1 MLENVPSEPESNLV
15 QFRESQEVGYIQQ
28 GLYEGSRLRRE
39 AQPSTLQARNQEF
52 LQAKGEG
59 DGGVGS
65 EHTNF

>member
-1 MLENVPSEPESNLV
+1 M
-15 QFRESQEVGYIQQ
+15 GYIQQ